1 MKAKWVSRD
10 EGSEYINVW
19 YTKPITHGGT
29 ASCDIDAIDT
39 VYPELFTALGF
50 RVPAE
55 GTCIR
60 LERVEE

>member
-19 YTKPITHGGT
+19 YTKPIMHGGS
-29 ASCDIDAIDT
+29 AYDIDAIDT
-39 VYPELFTALGF
+39 VYPELLSALGF

-55 GTCIR
+55 GECIK

>member
-10 EGSEYINVW
+10 AGCPDYLCVW
-19 YTKPITHGGT
+19 ENPPERRGKVFHGKGRYEVVAT
-29 ASCDIDAIDT
+29 DRMR
-39 VYPELFTALGF
+39 FLGF

-55 GTCIR
+55 GTCIP